1 MVRRLWIMVAVAL
14 LAVNSVACMPHVI
27 DDGEVGV
34 VNSLGTINPTE
45 LGTGFTVGVFLF
57 REIDIRSVR
66 LFEMTEE
73 FSVPTSDGMLVDL
86 EATLLVR
93 RVSDQ
98 VAEQFINIAGNPWDT
113 VVVPNFRSAIRT
125 SVAQYPIE
133 QVYQGAGRTQIATDT
148 TDELNRVLGQYGFEV
163 DSVLLRDVV
172 LPDAF
177 KQAVENKL
185 TAEQKVVQK
194 GFELEQAVKD
204 AEIAVAKAR
213 GAKESQEIIN
223 STLTDNYLRYLWI
236 DTLAE
241 NPNVIYVATEANR
254 HDDGTMHGVWLQARG
269 TGAGEQHTL
278 CVVPLTY
285 ACHW

>member
-1 MVRRLWIMVAVAL
+1 MKNWFAVLVVAL
-14 LAVNSVACMPHVI
+14 LSLGSVACMPHII

-45 LGTGFTVGVFLF
+45 LGTGFTVGFFLL
-57 REIDIRSVR
+57 REIDIESVR

-93 RVSDQ
+93 RLADR
-98 VAEQFINIAGNPWDT
+98 VAEQAIEISGNPWDT
-113 VVVPNFRSAIRT
+113 IVVPNFRSAIRRA
-125 SVAQYPIE
+125 VAQYPIE
-133 QVYQGAGRTQIATDT
+133 QVYQGEGRTRIASDT
-148 TDELNRVLGQYGFEV
+148 VDDLNSELAQYGFEV

-177 KQAVENKL
+177 KEAVEAKL
-185 TAEQKVVQK
+185 TAEQQVQQK
-194 GFELEQAVKD
+194 HFELAKAVKD

-236 DTLAE
+236 DTLSD
-241 NPNVIYVATEANR
+241 NPNVIYVATEANMPLFR
-254 HDDGTMHGVWLQARG
+254 A
-269 TGAGEQHTL
+269 TGQ
-278 CVVPLTY
+278 
-285 ACHW
+285 